1 MGKEIASEKRQAKPP
16 LEKPAFKPEALL
28 REQTRIEGFEK
39 HDGRQS
45 PTIMEELDQVNDSPF
60 IEEVMRFRH
69 PQAFKIPGFET
80 FDGSTNPVDH
90 LGMYMSLMHLQAMPD
105 EIMCQAFPITLKGG
119 ARAWFN
125 ELPQNSIKN
134 FKELSDIFVSYFTTG
149 QRYGKPSTQLI
160 AIKQSNTESL
170 RDYITRFIRELDK
183 IDDMEDNVPITTYTA
198 GLRPSPF
205 FYLLSQEPPQ
215 TIAELRQRARK
226 YVDAEEASE
235 AKYPD
240 DCQIGSSQVGRKRKN
255 PSRRAKSSP
264 KRIKARTSP
273 RKGGGPPEGKYKY
286 LTPLIATPGHILH
299 DLRDDSDLEWPE
311 KL

>member
-1 MGKEIASEKRQAKPP
+1 
-16 LEKPAFKPEALL
+16 
-28 REQTRIEGFEK
+28 
-39 HDGRQS
+39 
-45 PTIMEELDQVNDSPF
+45 MEELDQVNDSPF

-69 PQAFKIPGFET
+69 PQAFKIPRFET

-90 LGMYMSLMHLQAMPD
+90 LGMYMSLMHLQAMPN

-170 RDYITRFIRELDK
+170 SDYITRFIRELDK

-205 FYLLSQEPPQ
+205 FYPPQ
-215 TIAELRQRARK
+215 TIAELRQRAWK

-255 PSRRAKSSP
+255 PSWRAKSSP

-286 LTPLIATPGHILH
+286 LTPLIATSGHILH
-299 DLRDDSDLEWPE
+299 DLHD
-311 KL
+311 